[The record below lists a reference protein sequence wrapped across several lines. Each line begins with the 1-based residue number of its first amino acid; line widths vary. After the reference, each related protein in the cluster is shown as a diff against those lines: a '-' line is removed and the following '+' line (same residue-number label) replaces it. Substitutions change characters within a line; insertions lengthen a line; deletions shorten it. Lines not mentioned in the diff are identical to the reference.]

1 MFLCVFIKQSETRA
15 ALARVFCCAPDYV
28 ACAHCVCIAG
38 ASSVRVQCPEVDGNE
53 KLIGQML
60 EVKVASLS
68 DTVGEFKERLSTVLG
83 LAANKM
89 KLARDG
95 VGFLRD
101 EFSLAHYNV
110 DPNTV
115 LQLGTKERA
124 RGKKN

>member
-1 MFLCVFIKQSETRA
+1 M
-15 ALARVFCCAPDYV
+15 
-28 ACAHCVCIAG
+28 
-38 ASSVRVQCPEVDGNE
+38 QCPEVDGNE